1 MQLYKRVHIGGVPHL
16 SVLELR
22 VQSGDIFTQLDV
34 LSLRLVQ
41 QARHAVQLHLA
52 EMMDGER
59 WQVYTKLPNM

>member
-1 MQLYKRVHIGGVPHL
+1 MQLYKRVRIGGVPHL

-22 VQSGDIFTQLDV
+22 VQSGDVFTQLAV

-41 QARHAVQLHLA
+41 QARHTVQLHLA

-59 WQVYTKLPNM
+59 